1 MTMNERIEHAARE
14 YAKHSLAIKFPT
26 TDIKSIES
34 DVIHIFKT
42 AVSWALSHQWISV
55 DEELPPY
62 EEKDKQYSIDVI
74 VRCYDETSM
83 YNDYAYYDFVNETWC
98 SLTRDC
104 SFGPVTHW
112 MEIPNMEHN

>member
-1 MTMNERIEHAARE
+1 MTMNERIEQAARE
-14 YAKHSLAIKFPT
+14 IASRYN
-26 TDIKSIES
+26 KSKDGFGNNVYNIGYE
-34 DVIHIFKT
+34 
-42 AVSWALSHQWISV
+42 ACCLEMANWLLSHQWISV

-74 VRCYDETSM
+74 ARCYDGTSM